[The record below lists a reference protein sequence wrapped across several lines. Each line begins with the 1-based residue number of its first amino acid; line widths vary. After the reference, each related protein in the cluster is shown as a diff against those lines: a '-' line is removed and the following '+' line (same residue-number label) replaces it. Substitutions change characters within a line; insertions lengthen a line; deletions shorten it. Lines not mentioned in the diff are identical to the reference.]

1 MIKIELEDKLL
12 IAKVNDKINM
22 CKEKNKII
30 NTEFLS
36 KYKVELIQ
44 KELNRLKEKNYLFYG
59 GYEEADYKVLILYP
73 DKLKNS
79 FEELKNGIKE
89 EYGLTIAEKSI
100 NNIIKIIRITLP
112 KELIGTYEHRDYLSA
127 VMKFGLTRA
136 RIGDIIP
143 RNEGADII
151 VLKENAEYL
160 KNSLQELIRFRKSE
174 IEIKNIQA
182 LKIEEKRYEEFK
194 ISVTSNR
201 LDNFVSEIAQLSRNK
216 AEEIINDERVMLNSK
231 TEVRLSRDIKENDVI
246 VIRGKGKF
254 KVGQIQ
260 GTNKKGKTIINIF
273 KNI

>member
-1 MIKIELEDKLL
+1 MIKIELEDKLH
-12 IAKVNDKINM
+12 IEKVNDKINI
-22 CKEKNKII
+22 KKKKNKII

-160 KNSLQELIRFRKSE
+160 KNSLQELIRFKKSE

-201 LDNFVSEIAQLSRNK
+201 LDNFVSEIAKLSRNK
-216 AEEIINDERVMLNSK
+216 AEEIINDERVMVNSK

-260 GTNKKGKTIINIF
+260 GIKKEKL
-273 KNI
+273 

>member
-201 LDNFVSEIAQLSRNK
+201 LDNFVSEIAKLSRNK

-260 GTNKKGKTIINIF
+260 GKNKKGKTIINIF

>member
-201 LDNFVSEIAQLSRNK
+201 LDNFVSEIAKLSRNK
-216 AEEIINDERVMLNSK
+216 AEEIINDERVMVNSK

-260 GTNKKGKTIINIF
+260 GTNKKGKTIINIL

>member
-194 ISVTSNR
+194 IFVTSNR
-201 LDNFVSEIAQLSRNK
+201 LDNFVSEIAKLSRNK

-231 TEVRLSRDIKENDVI
+231 TDVRLSRDIKENDVI

>member
-136 RIGDIIP
+136 RIGDIIA

-174 IEIKNIQA
+174 IEIKNIKA
-182 LKIEEKRYEEFK
+182 LKTEEKRYEEFK

-201 LDNFVSEIAQLSRNK
+201 LDNFVSEIGKLSRNK
-216 AEEIINDERVMLNSK
+216 AEEIINDERVMVNSK

>member
-160 KNSLQELIRFRKSE
+160 KNSLQELIRFRKSK

-201 LDNFVSEIAQLSRNK
+201 LDNFVSEIAKLSRNK
-216 AEEIINDERVMLNSK
+216 AEEIINDERVMVNSK
-231 TEVRLSRDIKENDVI
+231 IELRLSRDIKENDVI

>member
-160 KNSLQELIRFRKSE
+160 KNSLQELIRFKKSE

-201 LDNFVSEIAQLSRNK
+201 LDNFVSEIAKLSRNK
-216 AEEIINDERVMLNSK
+216 AEEIINDERVMVNSK

>member
-194 ISVTSNR
+194 ISITSNR
-201 LDNFVSEIAQLSRNK
+201 LDNFVSEIAKLSRNK

>member
-201 LDNFVSEIAQLSRNK
+201 LDNFVSEIAKLSRNK
-216 AEEIINDERVMLNSK
+216 AEEIINDERVMVNSK
-231 TEVRLSRDIKENDVI
+231 IELRLSRDIKENDVI

>member
-59 GYEEADYKVLILYP
+59 GYEEAEYKVLILYP

-136 RIGDIIP
+136 RIGDIIQ

-201 LDNFVSEIAQLSRNK
+201 LDNFVSEIAKLSRNK
-216 AEEIINDERVMLNSK
+216 AEEIINDERVMVNSK

>member
-194 ISVTSNR
+194 IFVTSNR
-201 LDNFVSEIAQLSRNK
+201 LDNFVSEIAKLSRNK

>member
-201 LDNFVSEIAQLSRNK
+201 LDNFVSEIAKLSRNK
-216 AEEIINDERVMLNSK
+216 AEEIINDERVMVNSK

>member
-22 CKEKNKII
+22 CKEKKKII

-201 LDNFVSEIAQLSRNK
+201 LDNFVSEIAKLSRNK
-216 AEEIINDERVMLNSK
+216 AEEIINDERVMVNSK

-254 KVGQIQ
+254 KVRQIQ

>member
-182 LKIEEKRYEEFK
+182 LKTEEKRYEEFK

-201 LDNFVSEIAQLSRNK
+201 LDNFVSEIAKLSRNK
-216 AEEIINDERVMLNSK
+216 AEEIINDERVMVNSK
-231 TEVRLSRDIKENDVI
+231 IELRLSRDIKENDVI

>member
-44 KELNRLKEKNYLFYG
+44 KELNRLKEKNSLFYG

-201 LDNFVSEIAQLSRNK
+201 LDNFVSEIAKLSRNK

>member
-59 GYEEADYKVLILYP
+59 GYEDAEYKILILYP

-100 NNIIKIIRITLP
+100 NNIVKIIRITLP
-112 KELIGTYEHRDYLSA
+112 KELVGAYEHRDYLSA

-143 RNEGADII
+143 RNDGADII

-174 IEIKNIQA
+174 IEIKNIQD
-182 LKIEEKRYEEFK
+182 LRIEEKRYEEFK

-201 LDNFVSEIAQLSRNK
+201 LDNFVSEIAKVSRNK
-216 AEEIINDERVMLNSK
+216 AEEIINDERVMVNSK
-231 TEVRLSRDIKENDVI
+231 IELRLSRDIKENDVI

-260 GTNKKGKTIINIF
+260 GTNRKGKNVISIF

>member
-182 LKIEEKRYEEFK
+182 LKTEEKRYEEFK

-201 LDNFVSEIAQLSRNK
+201 LDNFVSEIAKLSRNK
-216 AEEIINDERVMLNSK
+216 AEEIINDERVMVNSK

>member
-100 NNIIKIIRITLP
+100 NNIVKIIRITLP
-112 KELIGTYEHRDYLSA
+112 KELVGAYEHRDYLSA

-143 RNEGADII
+143 RNDGADII

-174 IEIKNIQA
+174 IEIKNIQD
-182 LKIEEKRYEEFK
+182 LRIEEKRYEEFK

-201 LDNFVSEIAQLSRNK
+201 LDNFVSEIAKVSRNK
-216 AEEIINDERVMLNSK
+216 AEEIINDERVMVNSK
-231 TEVRLSRDIKENDVI
+231 IELRLSRDIKENDVI

-260 GTNKKGKTIINIF
+260 GTNRKGKNVISIF

>member
-136 RIGDIIP
+136 RIGDIIA

-151 VLKENAEYL
+151 VFPFL
-160 KNSLQELIRFRKSE
+160 
-174 IEIKNIQA
+174 
-182 LKIEEKRYEEFK
+182 
-194 ISVTSNR
+194 
-201 LDNFVSEIAQLSRNK
+201 FVP
-216 AEEIINDERVMLNSK
+216 
-231 TEVRLSRDIKENDVI
+231 
-246 VIRGKGKF
+246 
-254 KVGQIQ
+254 
-260 GTNKKGKTIINIF
+260 
-273 KNI
+273 

>member
-59 GYEEADYKVLILYP
+59 GYEEAEYKVLILYP

-182 LKIEEKRYEEFK
+182 LKTEEKRYEEFK

-201 LDNFVSEIAQLSRNK
+201 LDNFVSEIAKLSRNK
-216 AEEIINDERVMLNSK
+216 AEEIINDERVMVNSK